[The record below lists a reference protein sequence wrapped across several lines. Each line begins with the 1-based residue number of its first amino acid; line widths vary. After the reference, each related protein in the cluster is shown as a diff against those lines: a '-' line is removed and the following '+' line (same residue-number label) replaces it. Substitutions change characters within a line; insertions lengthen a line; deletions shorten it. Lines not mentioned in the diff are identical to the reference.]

1 VHLRPQTAGQRSPD
15 FRSVVRS
22 PARKL
27 SVIGKA
33 APAADEASGYEDR
46 AGENQFDFFD
56 RGENVI

>member
-1 VHLRPQTAGQRSPD
+1 
-15 FRSVVRS
+15 VVRS

-46 AGENQFDFFD
+46 ADENQFDFF
-56 RGENVI
+56 